1 MRLRVLAIAALVA
14 VIAAGALVAHFVLPS
29 PSPAAQNRA
38 SGSNVSVSGSM
49 VPNNIKAVGTRVS
62 RFDAQAAFASYV
74 GKWEVHGSLLTIH
87 AERTG
92 LELWNAGPCTQS
104 MTETRLCDGNA
115 TMTFTVNADGSIKG
129 TFQSVWYTQGNGEPA
144 PAGFQSD
151 PENPQA
157 GDTFELQHH
166 GAHLLYMTWFGRLSN
181 LNSYNRYWCDS
192 STSPAD
198 RPLCGA

>member
-1 MRLRVLAIAALVA
+1 MRLRVLAIATLVA
-14 VIAAGALVAHFVLPS
+14 VIAAGGLVAHFVLPS
-29 PSPAAQNRA
+29 PDPAAQNRA

-49 VPNNIKAVGTRVS
+49 VPNNIKT
-62 RFDAQAAFASYV
+62 FASYV
-74 GKWEVHGSLLTIH
+74 GKWEVHGSLLTIN
-87 AERTG
+87 AKRTG
-92 LELWNAGPCTQS
+92 LELWNAGACTQS
-104 MTETRLCDGNA
+104 MTETRLCEGNA
-115 TMTFTVNADGSIKG
+115 TITFTVNADGSIKG

-166 GAHLLYMTWFGRLSN
+166 GAHLLYTTWFGRLSN
-181 LNSYNRYWCDS
+181 LNRYNRYWCDS